1 VINHEEYGKPADVYS
16 YGMVLYELL
25 TRELPFVG
33 ISPMK
38 VAMSVATTGL
48 RPKLPADVPPK
59 LAELITC
66 CWARDPL
73 KRPTFAAVQLQLQV
87 RVGG

>member
-33 ISPMK
+33 MSPMK
-38 VAMSVATTGL
+38 V
-48 RPKLPADVPPK
+48 RPPSP
-59 LAELITC
+59 LAFPVQVS
-66 CWARDPL
+66 R
-73 KRPTFAAVQLQLQV
+73 VQLE
-87 RVGG
+87 